1 MSLDVRTEEHVDSPA
16 VEPSAGP
23 FVTRGGQSDP
33 EKQVHASDQEA
44 TSRTPQETTAG
55 NHVLE
60 TATIPSS
67 PLLEGWR
74 LYTVQI
80 A

>member
-1 MSLDVRTEEHVDSPA
+1 MSSDVRTEEHVDSSA
-16 VEPSAGP
+16 VETRAGP
-23 FVTRGGQSDP
+23 FVTGGGLSDP
-33 EKQVHASDQEA
+33 EKQVHASDRES

-55 NHVLE
+55 DHVAK